1 MSALGRP
8 DPELVR
14 IAVAAWEAAANGDRS
29 GLERLC
35 APDVVW
41 HASGRGKWSGPRHG
55 LDAMFEYLGALGEA
69 ADEFS
74 SQLTDVLVSAGR
86 AAVLFHVSGRRR
98 GKALETDF
106 ILLFELERGRI
117 RRIYSIPRD
126 QLAVDEFW
134 A

>member
-1 MSALGRP
+1 VSPLGRP
-8 DPELVR
+8 DPNLVR
-14 IAVAAWEAAANGDRS
+14 IAVAAWEAAASGDR
-29 GLERLC
+29 ERLAELC

-41 HASGRGKWSGPRHG
+41 HASGRGRWSGPRRG
-55 LDAMFEYLGALGEA
+55 LDAMFEYLGALGDA

-74 SQLTDVLVSAGR
+74 SRIDDVLVSAGR

-98 GKALETDF
+98 GKNLETDF
-106 ILLFELERGRI
+106 ILLFEVDDGLI

>member
-1 MSALGRP
+1 MSSLGRP

-14 IAVAAWEAAANGDRS
+14 IAVAAWEAAANADR
-29 GLERLC
+29 ERLAELC

-41 HASGRGKWSGPRHG
+41 HASGRGPWSGPRRG
-55 LDAMFEYLGALGEA
+55 LDAMFEYLGALGDA

-74 SQLTDVLVSAGR
+74 GRIDDVLVSAGR

-98 GKALETDF
+98 GKTLETDF
-106 ILLFELERGRI
+106 ILLFELDDGRI

>member
-1 MSALGRP
+1 LSSLGRP
-8 DPELVR
+8 DPNLVR
-14 IAVAAWEAAANGDRS
+14 IAVAAWEAAAGGDR
-29 GLERLC
+29 ERLAELC

-41 HASGRGKWSGPRHG
+41 HASGRGAWSGPRHG
-55 LDAMFEYLGALGEA
+55 LDAMFEYLGALGDA

-74 SQLTDVLVSAGR
+74 GRIDDVLVSAGR

-98 GKALETDF
+98 GKTLETDF
-106 ILLFELERGRI
+106 ILLFELDDGRI
-117 RRIYSIPRD
+117 RRIFSIPRD